1 MGGESSPRGKPL
13 DQLDDPRFQAI
24 CSLYLTRSESG
35 RVCNCSTDAFS
46 AREVQV
52 VKKLNEYLKIADAAD
67 YLGVSV
73 NTLRKWADEGRI
85 PVRVNEANGYRL
97 FLEADLK
104 RFLSQTAKPTRKKGK
119 AK

>member
-1 MGGESSPRGKPL
+1 M
-13 DQLDDPRFQAI
+13 QLAWEAWI
-24 CSLYLTRSESG
+24 
-35 RVCNCSTDAFS
+35 
-46 AREVQV
+46 
-52 VKKLNEYLKIADAAD
+52 VKKLNEYLKIAEAAE

-104 RFLSQTAKPTRKKGK
+104 RFLSQTAEPARKKGK

>member
-1 MGGESSPRGKPL
+1 M
-13 DQLDDPRFQAI
+13 
-24 CSLYLTRSESG
+24 
-35 RVCNCSTDAFS
+35 
-46 AREVQV
+46 
-52 VKKLNEYLKIADAAD
+52 KKLNEYLKIADAAD

-97 FLEADLK
+97 FLEDDLK
-104 RFLSQTAKPTRKKGK
+104 KFLSQTAKPARKKGK